1 MEIHAFAAF
10 APKES
15 LRPYTYSPPPLAPH
29 EVLLKVS
36 HCGLCHSDIHLIED
50 NWKRSRY
57 PLVPGHEVIGT
68 IVEKGKEVT
77 LDKGERV
84 GVSWIRSACL
94 NCPTCLA
101 GHTNICPQKTT
112 TCNGYPGGFA
122 QYMVADSRFVY
133 PIPQE
138 LDSAL
143 AAPLLC
149 AGATVYA
156 PLRRLG
162 VQAHHS
168 VAILGI
174 GGLGHLAL
182 QFAKAFGCEVTAISH
197 SPSKKEE
204 AKAFGA
210 DHFALFTEPPAPS
223 QFDFIFS
230 TVHADLH
237 WNQVITWLKPL
248 GTLCFL
254 GKPEKEALID
264 IGLLLSPQKKITGSS
279 NANRLLLSEML
290 RFSAQHRIAP
300 QIELFPLSQVQQG
313 IERVKANAARYR
325 VVLECS

>member
-1 MEIHAFAAF
+1 MEIHGFAAF
-10 APKES
+10 APKEP
-15 LRPYTYSPPPLAPH
+15 LRPHSYEAGPLAPH
-29 EVLLKVS
+29 EVLLRIS

-68 IVEKGKEVT
+68 LVEKGESVP
-77 LDKGERV
+77 LPLGERV

-94 NCPTCLA
+94 HCPTCLE

-122 QYMVADSRFVY
+122 NYMVADSRFVY
-133 PIPQE
+133 PLPKE

-162 VQAHHS
+162 VQASHS
-168 VAILGI
+168 VAVLGI
-174 GGLGHLAL
+174 GGLGHLGL
-182 QFAKAFGCEVTAISH
+182 QFAKAWGCEVSAISH
-197 SPSKKEE
+197 SPSKKQE
-204 AKAFGA
+204 AHAFGA
-210 DHFALFTEPPAPS
+210 DHFFLFDNPPAAA

-230 TVHADLH
+230 TVHADLN
-237 WNQVITWLKPL
+237 WNQVITWLRPQ

-254 GKPEKEALID
+254 GKPEKEAQID
-264 IGLLLSPQKKITGSS
+264 IGFLLSPQKKLTGSS
-279 NANRLLLSEML
+279 NANRHLLSEML
-290 RFSAQHRIAP
+290 RFSARHRITP

-313 IERVKANAARYR
+313 IERVRTNAARYR